1 MGEGIDK
8 GYGICY
14 FQIDNVAERKW
25 AAVKSVSNTV
35 RRKGHTPGNALSPKT
50 GGLWHRIMMNKWVYI
65 LFFPAVVYFL
75 VFSYSCYYGIV
86 IAFKDYKPFIGVAES
101 EWVGL
106 KYFRYI
112 LEDRNFTRLLWNTLK
127 ISVLR
132 IVFAFPVPVIFA
144 LLMNEVRNMHFKKII
159 QTITCFPNFI
169 SWVVFAGIVYTFTGP
184 NGVINL
190 TLKNMGME
198 QVNLTTNPDAFIPM
212 ILLTDI
218 LKNFGW
224 SSIIY
229 MASLSG
235 IDPQLYEAASLD
247 GAGRLRQ
254 TWHVT
259 LPGIRG
265 VICLQLI
272 MAVANVLSAGFDQI
286 FMFLKPAL
294 YNVGDI
300 LDTYIYRIGLLGGK
314 YEISTALGLMKS
326 VVSMVLIVTANR
338 IIRRM
343 GEKSLW

>member
-1 MGEGIDK
+1 
-8 GYGICY
+8 
-14 FQIDNVAERKW
+14 
-25 AAVKSVSNTV
+25 
-35 RRKGHTPGNALSPKT
+35 
-50 GGLWHRIMMNKWVYI
+50 MNKWVYI
-65 LFFPAVVYFL
+65 LFLPALIYFA

-86 IAFKDYKPFIGVAES
+86 IAFKDYKPFVGIVES

-106 KYFRYI
+106 KHFRYI
-112 LEDRNFTRLLWNTLK
+112 LQDRNFTRLLWNTVK

-132 IVFAFPVPVIFA
+132 ILVAFPVPIVFA
-144 LLMNEVRNMHFKKII
+144 LLMNEVKNMRFKKVV

-184 NGVINL
+184 NGVINQVL
-190 TLKNMGME
+190 ENMGRVP
-198 QVNLTTNPDAFIPM
+198 VNLTTNPDAFIPM

-224 SSIIY
+224 ASIIY

-259 LPGIRG
+259 LPGIRA

-300 LDTYIYRIGLLGGK
+300 LDTYIYRVGLLGGK
-314 YEISTALGLMKS
+314 FEISTALGLMKS
-326 VVSMVLIVTANR
+326 VVSMILIVIANQ